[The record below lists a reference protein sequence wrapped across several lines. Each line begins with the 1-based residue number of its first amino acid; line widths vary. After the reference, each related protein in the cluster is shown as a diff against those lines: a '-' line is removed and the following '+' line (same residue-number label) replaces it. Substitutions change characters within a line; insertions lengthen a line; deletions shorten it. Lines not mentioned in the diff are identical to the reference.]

1 MKLFIKLGMVWVLTH
16 AFASQVVAQDVAATP
31 PQLEVVSPEEA
42 GMSAAKLAKVDLAM
56 NESVE
61 QKQIAGGVVMVAR
74 HGKIVHFKSYGQRD
88 IAAAKPMENDTIV
101 RIYSMSKAITTAAAL
116 MLYEEG
122 KLHFNDPVS
131 KYIPELEDVQVAV
144 GETLV
149 PLDRAVTI
157 ADLMRHTAG
166 YSYGESNQPL
176 HNKAFEDLEM
186 LDITVSLEEFGKK
199 LGRLPLTS
207 QPGTDWE
214 YGISTDVLGRV
225 VEVASGEKLETFFK
239 KQIFEPLN
247 MVDTG
252 FYVPAEKVGRFAA
265 NYNSDGKGNLT
276 LKEDDPKEDCYL
288 KAPTFSS
295 GGGGLVSTAKDYMRF
310 LLMIAGDGE
319 LDGKRLLKPETVKL
333 MTTNQVAKEAGW
345 VKFGDQVR
353 TGVGYG
359 FGFNVRDKM
368 SDWDPDGRVGEYG
381 WGGAA
386 STHYWI
392 SPKDDL
398 VVVTLEQIMPYSFLT
413 ENKLKGLI
421 FDAITD

>member
-1 MKLFIKLGMVWVLTH
+1 M
-16 AFASQVVAQDVAATP
+16 
-31 PQLEVVSPEEA
+31 
-42 GMSAAKLAKVDLAM
+42 
-56 NESVE
+56 
-61 QKQIAGGVVMVAR
+61 
-74 HGKIVHFKSYGQRD
+74 
-88 IAAAKPMENDTIV
+88 
-101 RIYSMSKAITTAAAL
+101 
-116 MLYEEG
+116 
-122 KLHFNDPVS
+122 NDPVS
-131 KYIPELEDVQVAV
+131 KYIPELKDVQVAV

-149 PLDRAVTI
+149 PPDRPVTV

-166 YSYGESNQPL
+166 YSYGKSAQPL
-176 HNKAFEDLEM
+176 HNKAFEDLKM

-199 LGRLPLTS
+199 LERLPLTS

-239 KQIFEPLN
+239 KRIFEPLN

-252 FYVPAEKVGRFAA
+252 FFVPAEKVDRFAV
-265 NYNSDGKGNLT
+265 NYESDGKGNLT
-276 LKEDDPKEDCYL
+276 LKEDDPKKSCYL
-288 KAPTFSS
+288 KAPAFSS
-295 GGGGLVSTAKDYMRF
+295 GGGGLVSTASDYMRF

-319 LDGKRLLKPETVKL
+319 FDGQRLLKPETVKL
-333 MTTNQVAKEAGW
+333 MTTNQVPQEAGW

>member
-1 MKLFIKLGMVWVLTH
+1 
-16 AFASQVVAQDVAATP
+16 
-31 PQLEVVSPEEA
+31 
-42 GMSAAKLAKVDLAM
+42 
-56 NESVE
+56 
-61 QKQIAGGVVMVAR
+61 
-74 HGKIVHFKSYGQRD
+74 
-88 IAAAKPMENDTIV
+88 
-101 RIYSMSKAITTAAAL
+101 

-166 YSYGESNQPL
+166 YSYGESKQPL
-176 HNKAFEDLEM
+176 HNKAFEDLKM
-186 LDITVSLEEFGKK
+186 LDITVSLEEFGEK

-225 VEVASGEKLETFFK
+225 VEVASGEKLEAFFK
-239 KQIFEPLN
+239 KRIFKPLN

-252 FYVPAEKVGRFAA
+252 FFVPAEKVDRFAA

-276 LKEDDPKEDCYL
+276 LKEDEPTESRYL
-288 KAPTFSS
+288 KAPALSS
-295 GGGGLVSTAKDYMRF
+295 GGGGLVSTASDYMRF

-333 MTTNQVAKEAGW
+333 MTTNQVSKEAGW

-359 FGFNVRDKM
+359 FGFNVRDEM